1 MRGTEWR
8 MERNR
13 RSLERLTRALP
24 DVFPRPVLVHAL
36 ARPLIPPL
44 PRLAMDSY
52 WRAHP
57 LRADRLARAL
67 AGKTGAPP
75 GWAWTISGSREHGL
89 STTFRSPPAP
99 YREAPFKLGP
109 GRCCVCGQPVY
120 RFGWHVDLWGGPNR
134 NVEWHSACVAAWRL
148 WTAPRTHLQFLK
160 RLQLRRCAETG
171 KRLAGGAEVDH
182 RIPLHRVWQE
192 RGAYEWPS
200 MLSFWGVPNLQVI
213 NEDAHAAK
221 CLAEAQAR
229 RSKGAGQDSRALQGS
244 GHFPG

>member
-75 GWAWTISGSREHGL
+75 GWAWTISGSREHGP

-109 GRCCVCGQPVY
+109 GRCCLCGQPVY
-120 RFGWHVDLWGGPNR
+120 RFGWHIDLWGRGPNR
-134 NVEWHSACVAAWRL
+134 NVEWHAACVAAWRL
-148 WTAPRTHLQFLK
+148 WTSPRTHLQFLK

-200 MLSFWGVPNLQVI
+200 LLTFWGVPNLQVI
-213 NEDAHAAK
+213 DRDAHAAK
-221 CLAEAQAR
+221 SLTEAQAR
-229 RSKGAGQDSRALQGS
+229 RGQVSLHTAS
-244 GHFPG
+244 TNPP

>member
-1 MRGTEWR
+1 M
-8 MERNR
+8 
-13 RSLERLTRALP
+13 
-24 DVFPRPVLVHAL
+24 
-36 ARPLIPPL
+36 
-44 PRLAMDSY
+44 
-52 WRAHP
+52 
-57 LRADRLARAL
+57 
-67 AGKTGAPP
+67 
-75 GWAWTISGSREHGL
+75 
-89 STTFRSPPAP
+89 
-99 YREAPFKLGP
+99 
-109 GRCCVCGQPVY
+109 
-120 RFGWHVDLWGGPNR
+120 
-134 NVEWHSACVAAWRL
+134 AAWRL

-244 GHFPG
+244 GHFSG